1 MAMLSC
7 CLNNSPEK
15 NVGGQAVIEGVM
27 IRSWAK
33 VATAVRRPDGQ
44 IVSTDREFLPI
55 VKRIKWLNIPIV
67 RGVIGLFEM
76 LYIGSKSLNFS
87 AEVAIAAEEEQ
98 KRKEKPEQEPKPVK
112 KQSDWML
119 GLTTFLALGLGILLF
134 FFVPIWLSNLFGIQR
149 NAVAFNFLAGGFR
162 VAIFLAYLFVLSRF
176 KDFQRIFQYHGAE
189 HMTIYAFEAGDPLD
203 VSAIRKYPTMHPRC
217 GTSFLILVAL
227 LAIFIYSVSDAVYL
241 LVTGIPPNVLERFG
255 YHLLLLPLVA
265 GGSYEVLKWSAKI
278 RENWLGRAVVAPGI
292 WLQKI
297 TTQPPSDDQIEVA
310 IAALKGA
317 LPESLP
323 AAAS

>member
-1 MAMLSC
+1 MCYSIC
-7 CLNNSPEK
+7 NNPDK

-27 IRSWAK
+27 IRSSTK

-44 IVSTDREFLPI
+44 IISTDRDFLPLA
-55 VKRIKWLNIPIV
+55 KRIKWLNVPIL

-87 AEVAIAAEEEQ
+87 AEVAIEAEEEA
-98 KRKEKPEQEPKPVK
+98 KAKEKPDYQKKEKK

-119 GLTTFLALGLGILLF
+119 GLTTVLALGLGILLF
-134 FFVPIWLSNLFGIQR
+134 FFVPLWLSNLFNVNR
-149 NAVAFNFLAGGFR
+149 NAAAFNLLAGGFR
-162 VAIFLAYLFVLSRF
+162 MAIFLGYLFFLSRF

-189 HMTIYAFEAGDPLD
+189 HMTIYAYEAGDPLE
-203 VSAIRKYPTMHPRC
+203 VWAIRKYPTMHPRC

-227 LAIFIYSVSDAVYL
+227 LAIFIYSISDAIYL
-241 LVTGIPPNVLERFG
+241 IIAGAPPGVLGRFG

-265 GGSYEVLKWSAKI
+265 GSSYEVLKWSARFKDSTF
-278 RENWLGRAVVAPGI
+278 GRIIIAPGL

-297 TTQPPSDDQIEVA
+297 TTRPPSDDQIEVA
-310 IAALKGA
+310 VAALKGA
-317 LPESLP
+317 VPS
-323 AAAS
+323 AIATGVS

>member
-1 MAMLSC
+1 MCYSVC
-7 CLNNSPEK
+7 NNPDK

-27 IRSWAK
+27 IRSSTK
-33 VATAVRRPDGQ
+33 VATAVRRADGE
-44 IVSTDREFLPI
+44 IVSADREFLPI
-55 VKRIKWLNIPIV
+55 VQRIKWLNLPIL

-87 AEVAIAAEEEQ
+87 AEVAIEAEEEAKAKQ
-98 KRKEKPEQEPKPVK
+98 NPAYEKKEKK

-119 GLTTFLALGLGILLF
+119 GLTTVFALGLGILLF
-134 FFVPIWLSNLFGIQR
+134 FFVPLWLSNLFGINR

-162 VAIFLAYLFVLSRF
+162 MAIFLGYLFFLSRF

-189 HMTIYAFEAGDPLD
+189 HMTIYAYEAGDPLE
-203 VSAIRKYPTMHPRC
+203 VAAIRKYPTMHPRC

-227 LAIFIYSVSDAVYL
+227 LAIFIYSISDAIYL
-241 LVTGIPPNVLERFG
+241 IVIGTPPGVLGRFG

-265 GGSYEVLKWSAKI
+265 GGSYEVLKWSARFKDTAFGKI
-278 RENWLGRAVVAPGI
+278 IIAPGI

-310 IAALKGA
+310 VAALKGA
-317 LPESLP
+317 VPEPIPSIL
-323 AAAS
+323 S

>member
-1 MAMLSC
+1 M
-7 CLNNSPEK
+7 
-15 NVGGQAVIEGVM
+15 M

-44 IVSTDREFLPI
+44 IVSTDREFFPI
-55 VKRIKWLNIPIV
+55 VKRIKWLDVPIV

-98 KRKEKPEQEPKPVK
+98 KKKENPDKETKPAK
-112 KQSDWML
+112 KQPDWVL
-119 GLTTFLALGLGILLF
+119 GLTTVLALGLGILLF
-134 FFVPIWLSNLFGIQR
+134 FFVPIWLSNLFGLTR

-162 VAIFLAYLFVLSRF
+162 VAIFLTYLFLLSRF

-189 HMTIYAFEAGDPLD
+189 HMTIYAFEAGDPLEIG
-203 VSAIRKYPTMHPRC
+203 VVRKYPTMHPRC

-227 LAIFIYSVSDAVYL
+227 LAIFIYSASDAVYL
-241 LVTGIPPNVLERFG
+241 LVTGDPPNVLERFA

-265 GGSYEVLKWSAKI
+265 GGSYEVLKWSARIKDS
-278 RENWLGRAVVAPGI
+278 WFGRAVVAPGI

-317 LPESLP
+317 LPEPAP
-323 AAAS
+323 AAP

>member
-1 MAMLSC
+1 MMMGICFCSPP
-7 CLNNSPEK
+7 SPEK

-55 VKRIKWLNIPIV
+55 VKRIQWLNVPIL

-87 AEVAIAAEEEQ
+87 AEVAIAAEEE
-98 KRKEKPEQEPKPVK
+98 KKKKENPEKAMKPAK
-112 KQSDWML
+112 KQSDWIL
-119 GLTTFLALGLGILLF
+119 GLTTLLALGLGILLF
-134 FFVPIWLSNLFGIQR
+134 FFVPIWLSNLFGLTR

-189 HMTIYAFEAGDPLD
+189 HMTIYAFEAGDPLEIG
-203 VSAIRKYPTMHPRC
+203 AIRKYPTMHPRC

-227 LAIFIYSVSDAVYL
+227 LAIFIYSVSDAAYL
-241 LVTGIPPNVLERFG
+241 LVTGEPPNVLERFG

-278 RENWLGRAVVAPGI
+278 KESWLGRAVVAPGI

-317 LPESLP
+317 LPEPAP
-323 AAAS
+323 AAS

>member
-1 MAMLSC
+1 MT
-7 CLNNSPEK
+7 NNPEK

-44 IVSTDREFLPI
+44 IVLTDREFLPI
-55 VKRIKWLNIPIV
+55 VKRFKWLNVPIL

-87 AEVAIAAEEEQ
+87 ADVAIAAEEEKKKKENPAKETKPAK
-98 KRKEKPEQEPKPVK
+98 KR
-112 KQSDWML
+112 SDWVL
-119 GLTTFLALGLGILLF
+119 GLTTLLALGLGILLF
-134 FFVPIWLSNLFGIQR
+134 FFVPIWLSNLLGLNR
-149 NAVAFNFLAGGFR
+149 TALAFNILAGGFR
-162 VAIFLAYLFVLSRF
+162 VAIFLGYLFVLARF

-189 HMTIYAFEAGDPLD
+189 HMTIYAFEAGDPLE
-203 VSAIRKYPTMHPRC
+203 VAAIRKFPTMHPRC

-227 LAIFIYSVSDAVYL
+227 VAVFIYSVADAVYL
-241 LVTGIPPNVLERFG
+241 LVTGEPPGVLGRFG
-255 YHLLLLPLVA
+255 YHLLFLPLVA
-265 GGSYEVLKWSAKI
+265 GGSYEVLKWSARV
-278 RENWLGRAVVAPGI
+278 REGWLGKAVIAPGI

-297 TTQPPSDDQIEVA
+297 TTQAPSDDQIEVA
-310 IAALKGA
+310 ITALKGA
-317 LPESLP
+317 LPEAVP

>member
-1 MAMLSC
+1 M
-7 CLNNSPEK
+7 CLGLANSPEK

-55 VKRIKWLNIPIV
+55 VKRIKWLDVPIV

-87 AEVAIAAEEEQ
+87 AEVAIAAEEE
-98 KRKEKPEQEPKPVK
+98 KKKKEQPDKESKPPK
-112 KQSDWML
+112 KQSDWVL
-119 GLTTFLALGLGILLF
+119 GLTTVLALGLGVLLF
-134 FFVPIWLSNLFGIQR
+134 FFVPIWLANLLGLKR
-149 NAVAFNFLAGGFR
+149 NAVAFNFMAGAIR
-162 VAIFLAYLFVLSRF
+162 VLIFLGYLFVLSRIR
-176 KDFQRIFQYHGAE
+176 DFQRIFQYHGAE
-189 HMTIYAFEAGDPLD
+189 HMTIYAFEAGDPLE
-203 VSAIRKYPTMHPRC
+203 VGAIRKYPTMHPRC

-227 LAIFIYSVSDAVYL
+227 LAIFIYSVSDTVYL
-241 LVTGIPPNVLERFG
+241 LVAGSPPGVLRRFG

-265 GGSYEVLKWSAKI
+265 GGSYEVLRWSAKI
-278 RENWLGRAVVAPGI
+278 KESGLGRAVVAPGI

-297 TTQPPSDDQIEVA
+297 TTKPPSDDQIEVA
-310 IAALKGA
+310 IAALKGS
-317 LPESLP
+317 LPETVSST
-323 AAAS
+323 AS

>member
-1 MAMLSC
+1 MFTC
-7 CLNNSPEK
+7 CLANNPEK

-44 IVSTDREFLPI
+44 IVSTDGEFLPI
-55 VKRIKWLNIPIV
+55 VKRIKWLNVPIV
-67 RGVIGLFEM
+67 RGVVGLFEM

-87 AEVAIAAEEEQ
+87 AEVALAAEEE
-98 KRKEKPEQEPKPVK
+98 KKKKENPEKETKAVK
-112 KQSDWML
+112 KQSDWVL
-119 GLTTFLALGLGILLF
+119 GLTTILALGLGILLF
-134 FFVPIWLSNLFGIQR
+134 FFVPIWLSNLFGLKR

-189 HMTIYAFEAGDPLD
+189 HMTIYAFEAGDPLEIG
-203 VSAIRKYPTMHPRC
+203 AIRKYPTMHPRC

-227 LAIFIYSVSDAVYL
+227 LAIFIYSASDAAYL
-241 LVTGIPPNVLERFG
+241 LVAGEAPNVFERFG

-265 GGSYEVLKWSAKI
+265 GGSYEVLKWSARIK
-278 RENWLGRAVVAPGI
+278 ESWLGRAVIAPGI

-297 TTQPPSDDQIEVA
+297 TTRPPSDDQIEVA

-317 LPESLP
+317 LPESVP

>member
-1 MAMLSC
+1 M
-7 CLNNSPEK
+7 
-15 NVGGQAVIEGVM
+15 M

-55 VKRIKWLNIPIV
+55 VKRIKWLNVPIA

-87 AEVAIAAEEEQ
+87 AEVAIAAEEE
-98 KRKEKPEQEPKPVK
+98 KKKKENPERETKPAK
-112 KQSDWML
+112 KQSDWVL
-119 GLTTFLALGLGILLF
+119 GLTTVLALGLGILLF
-134 FFVPIWLSNLFGIQR
+134 FFVPIWLSNSFGLKR

-189 HMTIYAFEAGDPLD
+189 HMTIYAFEAGDPLE
-203 VSAIRKYPTMHPRC
+203 VPAVRKYPTMHPRC

-227 LAIFIYSVSDAVYL
+227 LAIFIYSASDAVYL
-241 LVTGIPPNVLERFG
+241 LVTGEAPNVLERFG

-278 RENWLGRAVVAPGI
+278 KESWLGRAVVAPGI

-317 LPESLP
+317 LPKSVP